1 MEPLMLTPDR
11 KLGYTVSVYGT
22 HGDRVTE
29 FWVFDMKTK
38 KIINRRQFLGRTR
51 LAFGMTAD
59 GSKLMIY
66 NAGFEIEL
74 YDAKTLEL
82 QHTINLEGDTT
93 SNLIVMPLKGSA

>member
-1 MEPLMLTPDR
+1 MCSSDL
-11 KLGYTVSVYGT
+11 
-22 HGDRVTE
+22 
-29 FWVFDMKTK
+29 
-38 KIINRRQFLGRTR
+38 INRRQFLGRTR

-82 QHTINLEGDTT
+82 LHTINLEGDTT

>member
-1 MEPLMLTPDR
+1 
-11 KLGYTVSVYGT
+11 
-22 HGDRVTE
+22 
-29 FWVFDMKTK
+29 
-38 KIINRRQFLGRTR
+38 
-51 LAFGMTAD
+51 MTAD

-93 SNLIVMPLKGSA
+93 SNLVVMPLKGSA

>member
-1 MEPLMLTPDR
+1 MD
-11 KLGYTVSVYGT
+11 
-22 HGDRVTE
+22 
-29 FWVFDMKTK
+29 TK

-51 LAFGMTAD
+51 LNFGMTAD
-59 GSKLMIY
+59 GTKLMIY

-93 SNLIVMPLKGSA
+93 SNLVVMPLKGSA